1 MEKILI
7 FWNWHKFELNACI
20 EYYIK
25 HLPST
30 GNISWKMLQ
39 VLGKFID
46 LKFTKITKNHKKN
59 LILKQKVS
67 SYR

>member
-46 LKFTKITKNHKKN
+46 LKFTKITKNH
-59 LILKQKVS
+59 
-67 SYR
+67 

>member
-30 GNISWKMLQ
+30 GNISWKMLE

-46 LKFTKITKNHKKN
+46 QNHQKSLKKSNFEAKG
-59 LILKQKVS
+59 Q
-67 SYR
+67 